1 MVSTGEK
8 MKIGLRFGI
17 KGLVLSLIASFLVF
31 VPISNGYAHGAIDAA
46 NISANVGTL
55 NGSLFVATKIGTS
68 AVSHSGLSTSSGHA
82 DARSV
87 GLFLK
92 DTTSGTAQTA
102 TVVTGGVLSLYA
114 MVSTTTAISATSG
127 TVATA
132 TAHATNS
139 GLTSTFSS
147 GATASAFTGATSSA
161 ATTVAVL
168 YTAPSSAGSVTISL
182 YVMNGSSAAT
192 PSSTNPKLGT
202 KAGEITVTVISSDN
216 LSTTHLSAGSSTN
229 NLAVSSGTVGSS
241 MITATASNT
250 GGSAVTADVSQ
261 SINSYTLSSSA
272 RSVGLLAKDSTMGT
286 AQTATV
292 LTGGVLSLYAPVT
305 TTVAFTSS
313 GGTFSTTVSG
323 EGTITYSDPAKT
335 TLVVLTSSQA
345 DSALA
350 AGATAVA
357 TRWTAPSSA
366 GTYTVSLYK
375 HSGAVA
381 PTTTTPSGGTLA
393 ANITVTV
400 VAASAGGSYSAANS
414 ACLTKTSAT
423 TEVYDGISGT
433 LTADSTSSNVA
444 NGSAWYIGF
453 KLNDAYGANLSAGNI
468 VVNATNNGVVNL
480 GDGTSAVTA
489 GTGSTVVEASTG
501 ASRQVRVDQPTSG
514 APLTTTVTISYN
526 GTTVCTKTVS
536 IRGLAASVSVSDIAT
551 VDLGGAVVNNDWL
564 GETDT
569 VPASLGTARHGHYYV
584 TLKDSAGN
592 IVFPASG
599 DSFSMDPSTTTS
611 IVTALTVASG
621 NFATT
626 TSSTNP
632 MSKSVGT
639 FTCGPTAGQSDV
651 KLRFTTAATGVT
663 ITSPAFTAR
672 CADDPVSYKVSLD
685 KASYTQ
691 GEIATMTVSFFDSKG
706 NPANSV
712 DSPGSVTMVMPYMTF
727 VTATGSANMLP
738 NNKGVKTYTMT
749 VGTNV
754 ASVAG
759 TYTGVVDFSTITS
772 TYGVDKATPTYKI
785 STGGDTTTN
794 AEVLKS
800 IVALIASIN
809 KQIQALQKLILKR

>member
-1 MVSTGEK
+1 MYYK
-8 MKIGLRFGI
+8 
-17 KGLVLSLIASFLVF
+17 
-31 VPISNGYAHGAIDAA
+31 
-46 NISANVGTL
+46 
-55 NGSLFVATKIGTS
+55 
-68 AVSHSGLSTSSGHA
+68 
-82 DARSV
+82 
-87 GLFLK
+87 
-92 DTTSGTAQTA
+92 TA
-102 TVVTGGVLSLYA
+102 TTNPTLPA
-114 MVSTTTAISATSG
+114 ATSG
-127 TVATA
+127 
-132 TAHATNS
+132 
-139 GLTSTFSS
+139 
-147 GATASAFTGATSSA
+147 
-161 ATTVAVL
+161 
-168 YTAPSSAGSVTISL
+168 P
-182 YVMNGSSAAT
+182 
-192 PSSTNPKLGT
+192 
-202 KAGEITVTVISSDN
+202 
-216 LSTTHLSAGSSTN
+216 
-229 NLAVSSGTVGSS
+229 SSGTLG
-241 MITATASNT
+241 
-250 GGSAVTADVSQ
+250 
-261 SINSYTLSSSA
+261 
-272 RSVGLLAKDSTMGT
+272 
-286 AQTATV
+286 
-292 LTGGVLSLYAPVT
+292 
-305 TTVAFTSS
+305 
-313 GGTFSTTVSG
+313 
-323 EGTITYSDPAKT
+323 
-335 TLVVLTSSQA
+335 
-345 DSALA
+345 A
-350 AGATAVA
+350 A
-357 TRWTAPSSA
+357 
-366 GTYTVSLYK
+366 
-375 HSGAVA
+375 
-381 PTTTTPSGGTLA
+381 
-393 ANITVTV
+393 ITVTV

>member
-1 MVSTGEK
+1 
-8 MKIGLRFGI
+8 MKQYSNLGV
-17 KGLVLSLIASFLVF
+17 KGLILSLIVSTLTLVP
-31 VPISNGYAHGAIDAA
+31 VSSSYAHGAIASN
-46 NISANVGTL
+46 NISADAGTI
-55 NGSLFVATKIGTS
+55 NASLFVATKTGST

-102 TVVTGGVLSLYA
+102 TVVAGSVLSLYA

-147 GATASAFTGATSSA
+147 GATASAFTGATSAA

-168 YTAPSSAGSVTISL
+168 YTAPTTAGSVTISL
-182 YVMNGSSAAT
+182 YVMNGTAAAT

-202 KAGEITVTVISSDN
+202 KAGEITVTVILSDN

-229 NLAVSSGTVGSS
+229 NLAVASGAVGSS
-241 MITATASNT
+241 MLTATATNS
-250 GGSAVTADVSQ
+250 GGAAVTADVSAA
-261 SINSYTLSSSA
+261 INSYGSSSA
-272 RSVGLLAKDSTMGT
+272 RSVGLVAKDSTMGT

-292 LTGGVLSLYAPVT
+292 LAGGVLSLYAPVT
-305 TTVAFTSS
+305 TTVAFTAS

-335 TLVVLTSSQA
+335 SLVVLTSAQA

-357 TRWTAPSSA
+357 TRWTAPTTA

-375 HSGAVA
+375 HSGSVA

-423 TEVYDGISGT
+423 TEVYDGVSGT

-444 NGSAWYIGF
+444 NGAAWYIAF
-453 KLNDAYGANLSAGNI
+453 KLNDAYGADLSAGNI
-468 VVNATNNGVVNL
+468 VVSATNSGVVNL
-480 GDGTSAVTA
+480 GAGSSAVTA

-501 ASRQVRVDQPTSG
+501 ASRQVRVDQPTAG
-514 APLTTTVTISYN
+514 APLSTTVTISYN
-526 GTTVCTKTVS
+526 GTTICTKTVS
-536 IRGLAASVSVSDIAT
+536 IRGLAASMSVSDIAT
-551 VDLGGAVVNNDWL
+551 VDLAGAVVNNDWL

-592 IVFPASG
+592 TVFPAAS
-599 DSFSMDPSTTTS
+599 DSFSMDASTTTS
-611 IVTALTVASG
+611 IVTGLAVASG

-651 KLRFTTAATGVT
+651 KLKYTIAATGASV
-663 ITSPAFTAR
+663 TSPAFTAR

-706 NPANSV
+706 NAANSV
-712 DSPGSVTMVMPYMTF
+712 DTPGPVTMIMPYMTF
-727 VTATGSANMLP
+727 VSATGSGSMLP
-738 NNKGVKTYTMT
+738 SNKGVKTYTMT
-749 VGTNV
+749 VGTTV
-754 ASVAG
+754 ASTAG
-759 TYTGVVDFSTITS
+759 TYTGVVDFSTITG
-772 TYGVDKATPTYKI
+772 TYGVDKATPTYKLTAG
-785 STGGDTTTN
+785 STDVSFT
-794 AEVLKS
+794 EVLKS
-800 IVALIASIN
+800 VVALIASIN

>member
-1 MVSTGEK
+1 MTIRKRVALTAITALFSGVLTVTSVPVTSADVHTAAGSASPSVASTDDTK
-8 MKIGLRFGI
+8 
-17 KGLVLSLIASFLVF
+17 
-31 VPISNGYAHGAIDAA
+31 
-46 NISANVGTL
+46 TL
-55 NGSLFVATKIGTS
+55 YVAT
-68 AVSHSGLSTSSGHA
+68 VS
-82 DARSV
+82 
-87 GLFLK
+87 
-92 DTTSGTAQTA
+92 
-102 TVVTGGVLSLYA
+102 
-114 MVSTTTAISATSG
+114 
-127 TVATA
+127 
-132 TAHATNS
+132 N
-139 GLTSTFSS
+139 
-147 GATASAFTGATSSA
+147 
-161 ATTVAVL
+161 
-168 YTAPSSAGSVTISL
+168 
-182 YVMNGSSAAT
+182 
-192 PSSTNPKLGT
+192 
-202 KAGEITVTVISSDN
+202 
-216 LSTTHLSAGSSTN
+216 
-229 NLAVSSGTVGSS
+229 SSGT
-241 MITATASNT
+241 TAL
-250 GGSAVTADVSQ
+250 ADVANGT
-261 SINSYTLSSSA
+261 IGDVEDTA
-272 RSVGLLAKDSTMGT
+272 RSVGLLAKDTSTGT

-292 LTGGVLSLYAPVT
+292 LVGGALSLYGQYATTIALTATAGTFGTNATATAATSVT
-305 TTVAFTSS
+305 FADPARTVLFSYPA
-313 GGTFSTTVSG
+313 GGTASNG
-323 EGTITYSDPAKT
+323 N
-335 TLVVLTSSQA
+335 
-345 DSALA
+345 LA
-350 AGATAVA
+350 AV
-357 TRWTAPSSA
+357 WTAPSTA
-366 GTYTVSLYK
+366 GTYTISMYYK
-375 HSGAVA
+375 TATTNPTLPAATSG
-381 PTTTTPSGGTLA
+381 PSSGTLGA
-393 ANITVTV
+393 AITVTV

-772 TYGVDKATPTYKI
+772 TYGVDKATLTYKI
-785 STGGDTTTN
+785 TAGGADISFT
-794 AEVLKS
+794 EVLKS
-800 IVALIASIN
+800 VIALIASIN